1 MISEERLLKVLLAP
15 NISEKATMAAEAN
28 NTIVFKVATDAKKAE
43 IKAAVEKLFEVKVE
57 AVRTLNVKGKAKRTG
72 MRMGRR
78 SDWKKAY
85 VTLAEGSD
93 IDFVGAEA

>member
-15 NISEKATMAAEAN
+15 HISEKATLAAEN
-28 NTIVFKVATDAKKAE
+28 HNTVVFKVAKDATKLEIKKA
-43 IKAAVEKLFEVKVE
+43 VEQLFEVEVDG
-57 AVRTLNVKGKAKRTG
+57 VRTLNTKGKTKRTG

-85 VTLAEGSD
+85 VTLKEGQD
-93 IDFVGAEA
+93 IDFLGGAE

>member
-15 NISEKATMAAEAN
+15 NISEKATVAAEAN
-28 NTIVFKVATDAKKAE
+28 NTVVFKVATTATKAE

-57 AVRTLNVKGKAKRTG
+57 GVRTLNVKGKAKRTG
-72 MRMGRR
+72 ARFGRR